1 MQSRFMCLMLA
12 ILVPVFSHA
21 AAIPKAF
28 QGEWANTDEPPKTC
42 VNMEGTTRISADGY
56 GGYEFGCSVKKV
68 TAKGKKTI
76 VVKLL
81 CGNEMGDYKDSVTL
95 TLTDTKHLDITNENG
110 TQIYHRCPRSKK

>member
-1 MQSRFMCLMLA
+1 MKSRFICLMLA
-12 ILVPVFSHA
+12 LVPVFSHA

-42 VNMEGTTRISADGY
+42 VNMDSTTHISVNEYA
-56 GGYEFGCSVKKV
+56 GYELGCSVKKV
-68 TAKGKKTI
+68 TAKGKKAI

-110 TQIYHRCPRSKK
+110 TQTYHRCPRSKK